1 VVLADGRRL
10 AAPLLVG
17 ADSRFSFVREQLG
30 IPAQINRTGRSML
43 CCRVHHEADHDS
55 IATEWF
61 DHGETKAILPLN
73 GRMASAVL
81 TLASEEIDRL
91 CAMDPATLGAEL
103 TRRFDGRLGQMRVAQ
118 APHAYPLATTWSR
131 HFASTSAALIG
142 DAAVGMHPV
151 TAHGFNLG
159 LRSAASLAALV
170 VRAHG
175 LGRPL
180 ASPLLLRRYEAGQRL
195 AARPLYDG
203 TNLLVNLFTA
213 ETPPARLARSAS
225 LRLAA
230 RLPGLRG
237 GSAACSC
244 NARKHLRAENTCRP
258 GINPAQPHVL
268 ERAAIEHRAHVGGQM
283 GFGKRVERDMGGPLR
298 LDHGGVF
305 LEDLPVEV
313 VDALHRLVGVEI
325 AGNRHEQPRLARRN
339 RRGRVEDHQPVLPR
353 KMNLQR
359 GGKRC
364 MAAEMAQPAE
374 AGRRLVDPL
383 GIVGHRAPVFGLEPV
398 FGARGAIVGHMG
410 VVGVGKALG
419 MDEGKVGDIEE
430 PSICRPAEPWMSIH
444 GQTICWNPASSQC
457 GMSMIAPG
465 AGSAFSGSR
474 QVQTRP

>member
-1 VVLADGRRL
+1 MDDPPCHAAFPPAPSGSGIDKESGGVMDYDVVVVGGGPAGLAFARGLARASQRGRPLKVAIVERQPREALAQPAFDGREIALTHRSIDTLKALGAWEHIPQNEVAPLREARVLNGASPFALAFDPRGGVHDRLGTLVPNHLIRRALFEVTAGQEGLDLLTGASITALGADDSGAHVVLADGRRL

-237 GSAACSC
+237 GVS
-244 NARKHLRAENTCRP
+244 
-258 GINPAQPHVL
+258 
-268 ERAAIEHRAHVGGQM
+268 
-283 GFGKRVERDMGGPLR
+283 R
-298 LDHGGVF
+298 L
-305 LEDLPVEV
+305 L
-313 VDALHRLVGVEI
+313 
-325 AGNRHEQPRLARRN
+325 
-339 RRGRVEDHQPVLPR
+339 
-353 KMNLQR
+353 LQR
-359 GGKRC
+359 
-364 MAAEMAQPAE
+364 
-374 AGRRLVDPL
+374 
-383 GIVGHRAPVFGLEPV
+383 
-398 FGARGAIVGHMG
+398 
-410 VVGVGKALG
+410 
-419 MDEGKVGDIEE
+419 
-430 PSICRPAEPWMSIH
+430 
-444 GQTICWNPASSQC
+444 
-457 GMSMIAPG
+457 
-465 AGSAFSGSR
+465 
-474 QVQTRP
+474 